1 MTWGSAAVS
10 ERRREGARRWAVKN
24 DARRFSLARASARET
39 RKTNDDDTST
49 SHSLSLSPP
58 PKKKNNNKKPGGAVL
73 SWIDVAAGLAAKT
86 LARGPVVTASVDAVA
101 FLRPARRGSVAIVA
115 AMVNRVFRSSAE
127 VGVRVEEEV
136 LATGERRH
144 CCSAYLTFVS
154 VGRAGVA
161 PVAVM
166 PPVAPGDGAQAEV
179 FAAAERRRAERLAA
193 RARARE
199 CPGELPPR
207 LQPVT
212 HRGGGM
218 PTLGPPLLAGAAAAA
233 AAAAAMASS
242 SSLYSSSAL
251 PPPSRPQPQRIP
263 PAATLSHMTQLI
275 LPQHANSLGITFGGV
290 VLNWVE
296 QCAHIAGARA
306 GRCLGSSGAKN
317 TTKSSRG
324 GGGGGGIGGGGNGG
338 ESEFPT
344 SRVLTAGMDSVAFGA
359 PTRVGDV
366 LYVSAQVTAVWGEEF
381 VSLAFFGERERE
393 LFGAEGERERR
404 SDHEKLT
411 PVFLLLCFP
420 LSLSPLPQSKNQ
432 QQKQKRRVHGGDGL
446 RLRRDSEPWRS
457 RLRVR
462 RRVRDRRRRRRFARE
477 TCRPV
482 LVLELGFFGGGGGG
496 TAGFRSRARHP
507 LRSSF
512 AGREAGRGRGREEAG
527 EAADAAGALG
537 ARAAQAEPRRA
548 ADVDVVVGGAGRGP
562 QQGRRLRALYS
573 RRARGEREKRTERR
587 GGVTAR
593 CFSLF
598 SLCKKNNNTRQK
610 KRFLVS
616 LSLSLSPVVVVQSSW
631 STPGSS
637 PTLPPPAC
645 ARSHAARGLAGFMKS
660 SA

>member
-1 MTWGSAAVS
+1 MGGEKRCAPFLSRALARARDTEN
-10 ERRREGARRWAVKN
+10 ERRRHLNLAFS
-24 DARRFSLARASARET
+24 FSL
-39 RKTNDDDTST
+39 
-49 SHSLSLSPP
+49 PP
-58 PKKKNNNKKPGGAVL
+58 PPQKKNNKKPGGAVL

-251 PPPSRPQPQRIP
+251 PPPRPQPQRIP

-317 TTKSSRG
+317 TTKSSR
-324 GGGGGGIGGGGNGG
+324 GGGGIGGGGNGG

-393 LFGAEGERERR
+393 LFGAEGERER
-404 SDHEKLT
+404 EKRPRET
-411 PVFLLLCFP
+411 
-420 LSLSPLPQSKNQ
+420 
-432 QQKQKRRVHGGDGL
+432 H
-446 RLRRDSEPWRS
+446 S
-457 RLRVR
+457 RL
-462 RRVRDRRRRRRFARE
+462 FA
-477 TCRPV
+477 
-482 LVLELGFFGGGGGG
+482 
-496 TAGFRSRARHP
+496 
-507 LRSSF
+507 
-512 AGREAGRGRGREEAG
+512 
-527 EAADAAGALG
+527 
-537 ARAAQAEPRRA
+537 
-548 ADVDVVVGGAGRGP
+548 
-562 QQGRRLRALYS
+562 
-573 RRARGEREKRTERR
+573 
-587 GGVTAR
+587 
-593 CFSLF
+593 SLL
-598 SLCKKNNNTRQK
+598 SA
-610 KRFLVS
+610 
-616 LSLSLSPVVVVQSSW
+616 LSLSLFPNPKTNNKNKKGASMEVMVSVCAETPSLGGRVFECGDAFVTVVAVDGSQGKPVVPSS
-631 STPGSS
+631 SSNLASLEEEEAEQQASAAVLDIPSDPSS
-637 PTLPPPAC
+637 PD
-645 ARSHAARGLAGFMKS
+645 ARRAAGADARRQARLRMRQALLAHERRRPSLDGRPMSTSS
-660 SA
+660 SAALAAALNRVVV